1 MIVNRIGLA
10 IRAGVWRYPALSWLT
25 LATLVSLA
33 LNWRLF
39 GLPMISDEGGY
50 AFVAQRWVDG
60 RGELYAD
67 LWVSRPQGIFV
78 AYAAVLATLGGGTV
92 DIRVGAWLVGVLTMG
107 VVWLFASAWK
117 GPRVATGATML
128 FALLMGSPAIEGF
141 TANAEVFM
149 ALPAALAALCLL
161 HAARGGWRWW
171 WLVAAG
177 MLAGIATLL
186 KPSGIVMAPVAIGLL
201 WLTQMG
207 SADPGALGRVIRGAA
222 MVVTGFAAAI
232 APALLHGYAIGWDRF
247 VYGAFSYRL
256 FHQSTATNSATHHA
270 RALVDLLA
278 RSWPVLATIAI
289 VLATRSLL
297 DLSAARQ
304 EARRRPATSRLVP
317 PRRAS
322 AIRVGIVPAQPDWSR
337 FGTADPIRLLLRLWL
352 IGCAAG
358 IAMGGDWW
366 FHYLIQ
372 AAVPAAIWLAV
383 AMSELRPRMPR
394 RLWSAVVVAV
404 VAMLILPYSVLTL
417 PTRSAMTESLYGHPG
432 YADQEAIA
440 LYINEHTTPETP
452 IFVAFDQA
460 ALYYLADRPS
470 TYRYLYDQELRAFP
484 DSEAE
489 LVAMVESASRP
500 KYIVGTRQQAPFEN
514 HGRPFW
520 AAVREH
526 YVLEVMVR
534 GVPIWRAKAEP
545 PMRFIP

>member
-1 MIVNRIGLA
+1 MRRRIGLA
-10 IRAGVWRYPALSWLT
+10 VRVGLRRYPALGWLT
-25 LATLVSLA
+25 LATLLSLA

-50 AFVAQRWVDG
+50 AFVAQRWTDG

-78 AYAAVLATLGGGTV
+78 AYAAILRTLGGETV
-92 DIRVGAWLVGVLTMG
+92 DIRVGAWIVGVLTMG
-107 VVWLFASAWK
+107 VVWRFAADWK
-117 GPRVATGATML
+117 GPRTAAGATML

-161 HAARGGWRWW
+161 RAARGGWRWW
-171 WLVAAG
+171 WLLAAG
-177 MLAGIATLL
+177 ALAGLATLL
-186 KPSGIVMAPVAIGLL
+186 KPSGIVMAPVAVALL

-207 SADPGALGRVIRGAA
+207 AADPRALGRVVRGTA
-222 MVVTGFAAAI
+222 MVGVGFAAAI
-232 APALLHGYAIGWDRF
+232 APALLHGYATGWDRF
-247 VYGAFSYRL
+247 VYGAFTYRL
-256 FHQSTATNSATHHA
+256 FHQSTATNSATHHT
-270 RALVDLLA
+270 RALLDLLA
-278 RSWPVLATIAI
+278 RSWPVLGTIAI
-289 VLATRSLL
+289 VLATRSAL
-297 DLSAARQ
+297 DLVAARR
-304 EARRRPATSRLVP
+304 EARRHPASSRLVP
-317 PRRAS
+317 PRRAD
-322 AIRVGIVPAQPDWSR
+322 AVRVGIVPAQPDWSR

-352 IGCAAG
+352 LGCVAG

-383 AMSELRPRMPR
+383 ALGELRPRLPR
-394 RLWSAVVVAV
+394 RLWSAVAVAV
-404 VAMLILPYSVLTL
+404 VAMLLLPYAVLMQ

-440 LYINEHTTPETP
+440 RYVNQHTTPETP

-460 ALYYLADRPS
+460 ALYYLADRPA
-470 TYRYLYDQELRAFP
+470 TYPYLYDQELRAFS

-489 LVAMVESASRP
+489 LIAMVESAGRP
-500 KYIVGTRQQAPFEN
+500 RYIVGTRQAAPFAD
-514 HGRPFW
+514 HGQPFW
-520 AAVREH
+520 DAVREH
-526 YVLEVMVR
+526 YVLEVTVR
-534 GVPIWRAKAEP
+534 GVPIFRAKAEP